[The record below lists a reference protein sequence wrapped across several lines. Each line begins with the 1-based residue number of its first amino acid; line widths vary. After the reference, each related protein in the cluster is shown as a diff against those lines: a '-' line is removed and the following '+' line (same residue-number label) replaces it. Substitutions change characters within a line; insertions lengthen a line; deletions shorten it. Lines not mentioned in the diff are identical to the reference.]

1 VSVPVAPV
9 LRTEVLSVN
18 YGGLRALIEATIE
31 VQAGR
36 LVGLIGPNGAGKTT
50 FVDAVGG
57 FTSSR
62 GRVLLDGGDISRLPP
77 HRRAKLGLARTW
89 QTTELFDDLTV
100 AENLAVACRLPAF
113 RQVVGSVF
121 SGRFVEDPGVA
132 AALELLELTPIRDA
146 FPDSLSQGQRK
157 LVGVGR
163 ALASRPS
170 VVCLDEPA
178 AGLDSDESQALGQR
192 LRQVAESGTATLLID
207 HDMDLVLTVS
217 DYVYVL
223 DFGRIIAEGAPE
235 AVQKHPAVIEAYLGT
250 QAAGQGAASP

>member
-1 VSVPVAPV
+1 MSAAVAPV
-9 LRTEVLSVN
+9 LRTEGLSVN

-31 VQAGR
+31 VHRGR

-62 GRVLLDGGDISRLPP
+62 GRVLLDGTDISRLAP

-100 AENLAVACRLPAF
+100 AENLAVACRLPAVK
-113 RQVVGSVF
+113 QVVGSVF

-132 AALELLELTPIRDA
+132 DALDLLELMPLRDA

-157 LVGVGR
+157 LVGVAR

-178 AGLDSDESQALGQR
+178 AGLDSDESEALGQR
-192 LRQVAESGTATLLID
+192 LRRVAESGTATLLID
-207 HDMDLVLTVS
+207 HDMDIVLTVS

-223 DFGRIIAEGAPE
+223 DFGRIIAAGAPE
-235 AVQKHPAVIEAYLGT
+235 AVQKDPAVVEAYLGT
-250 QAAGQGAASP
+250 HAAEGAT